1 MFFIRSAGEADLAR
15 LATFLTG
22 AWQSVPALKAKLVQ
36 PSSEFV
42 VADDGKRIGG
52 MAYAAM
58 DKDEGDVV
66 VLQQLRVDPQLTG
79 QGIGRDLFA
88 EIETCFP
95 AAKRIQVEVRAD
107 NDKAIRFVKGLGF
120 SEIGWS
126 KSAGAPASETEALVF
141 EKELSF

>member
-1 MFFIRSAGEADLAR
+1 
-15 LATFLTG
+15 
-22 AWQSVPALKAKLVQ
+22 
-36 PSSEFV
+36 
-42 VADDGKRIGG
+42 DGKRIGG

-66 VLQQLRVDPQLTG
+66 LLQQLCVDPQLTG

-88 EIETCFP
+88 EVETCFP
-95 AAKRIQVEVRAD
+95 AARRMRVEVPAD
-107 NDKAIRFVKGLGF
+107 SDKAIRFFRGLGF

-126 KSAGAPASETEALVF
+126 KSAASLDASSNSGIEARVL